1 MKKLTETSRSTAVTA
16 TAKRGEY
23 EYNVSYNYADKTIV
37 SLQCDVHRASG
48 SEEEQSVYI
57 GSMSIYAGNKS
68 VNFPAEEDTAAH
80 AALFEAFIDEIK
92 EEIGA

>member
-23 EYNVSYNYADKTIV
+23 EYNVSYNFADKAIV
-37 SLQCDVHRASG
+37 SMQCDVHRVSG
-48 SEEEQSVYI
+48 NEEEQPVYI
-57 GSMSIYAGNKS
+57 GSMSLYSGNKS
-68 VNFPAEEDTAAH
+68 VNFPAEEDMAAH
-80 AALFEAFIDEIK
+80 ADLFEAFIAEIK